1 MLSHKLKDS
10 FTNIAGPHE
19 NLFQCQASAGAWT
32 VTSGGNGVGDLNVAS
47 NNSPG
52 LAYGP
57 VGAVLNPTCG
67 IQPGYTA
74 PGSGEY
80 QVQAIACDACQHLG
94 GTRTRRSRY
103 SAFVLKNI
111 EYLLETIDPDFR
123 EEFDLAANQA
133 WADEAEFTGLKILKK
148 SQDENHG
155 IVEFQAE
162 FIHKGNKYIHHE
174 ISHFRKIK
182 DRWYF
187 SSGEVL

>member
-1 MLSHKLKDS
+1 MLEKRKVIQEIFVKVEILLKS
-10 FTNIAGPHE
+10 CYCQSEKPYENCCGPLHSQ
-19 NLFQCQASAGAWT
+19 NTFATSAEA
-32 VTSGGNGVGDLNVAS
+32 LM
-47 NNSPG
+47 
-52 LAYGP
+52 
-57 VGAVLNPTCG
+57 
-67 IQPGYTA
+67 
-74 PGSGEY
+74 
-80 QVQAIACDACQHLG
+80 
-94 GTRTRRSRY
+94 RSRY
-103 SAFVLKNI
+103 SAFMLKNI

-123 EEFDLAANQA
+123 EEFDLVANQA

-187 SSGEVL
+187 SRGEVL